1 MKKKLKEKVKT
12 NFGRRKREA
21 KDSKEESN
29 EKKNKDDESEENKS
43 KEKESE
49 VKKSKEKDSVEEES
63 EEKKS
68 EEDESEET
76 HTEEEETREQQEDRI
91 VNGIETKTQPWM
103 ATLATSDGKAKI
115 KCGGALINK
124 RYIM

>member
-21 KDSKEESN
+21 KDSKEESK
-29 EKKNKDDESEENKS
+29 EKKNKEDESEENKS
-43 KEKESE
+43 KEK
-49 VKKSKEKDSVEEES
+49 DSVEEGS
-63 EEKKS
+63 EEKRS
-68 EEDESEET
+68 EEDESEEKNT
-76 HTEEEETREQQEDRI
+76 AEEKSEEEETREQQEDRI

>member
-1 MKKKLKEKVKT
+1 MKEKVKT

-21 KDSKEESN
+21 KESKEESN
-29 EKKNKDDESEENKS
+29 EKKSNEDTS

-49 VKKSKEKDSVEEES
+49 VKKSKEKDSVEEGS
-63 EEKKS
+63 EEKRS
-68 EEDESEET
+68 EEDESEEKQT
-76 HTEEEETREQQEDRI
+76 AEEETGEQQEDRI

>member
-1 MKKKLKEKVKT
+1 MKEKVKT

-21 KDSKEESN
+21 KESKEESN
-29 EKKNKDDESEENKS
+29 EKKNKEDESEENIS

-49 VKKSKEKDSVEEES
+49 VKKSKEKDSVEEGS
-63 EEKKS
+63 EEKRS
-68 EEDESEET
+68 EEDESEEK
-76 HTEEEETREQQEDRI
+76 HAEEETEEEQEDRI

>member
-12 NFGRRKREA
+12 KFGRRKREA
-21 KDSKEESN
+21 KDSKEESE
-29 EKKNKDDESEENKS
+29 EKKNKEEESEENKS

-49 VKKSKEKDSVEEES
+49 VKKNKEKESEGKRSEEEES
-63 EEKKS
+63 EEKDTAEEKS
-68 EEDESEET
+68 
-76 HTEEEETREQQEDRI
+76 EEEETREQQEDRI